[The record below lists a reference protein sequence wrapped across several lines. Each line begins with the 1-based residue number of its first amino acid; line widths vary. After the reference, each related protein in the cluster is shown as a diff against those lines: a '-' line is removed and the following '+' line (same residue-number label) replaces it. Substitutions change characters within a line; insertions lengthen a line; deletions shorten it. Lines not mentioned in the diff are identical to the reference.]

1 MDSAYADADNARDQL
16 QEDAAK
22 RGLLLAVERVNG
34 HWRAGF
40 VVRNGVG
47 EHVFVLHAI
56 GPDEDTAIRRLSMLA
71 AGGQ

>member
-1 MDSAYADADNARDQL
+1 
-16 QEDAAK
+16 
-22 RGLLLAVERVNG
+22 VERVNG